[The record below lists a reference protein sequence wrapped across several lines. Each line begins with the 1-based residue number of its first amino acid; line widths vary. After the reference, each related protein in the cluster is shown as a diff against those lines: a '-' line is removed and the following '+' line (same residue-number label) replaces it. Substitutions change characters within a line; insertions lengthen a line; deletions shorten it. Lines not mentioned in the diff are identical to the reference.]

1 MVMTNISYFFFLK
14 LLFFYLLQL
23 FLEAYDSKHPDD
35 KSYASVTI
43 NILKN
48 TNPPVIVPSTLSA
61 TVNDYDP
68 PGTFVVDVNAT
79 DADATVSI

>member
-1 MVMTNISYFFFLK
+1 ML
-14 LLFFYLLQL
+14 
-23 FLEAYDSKHPDD
+23 LEAYDRKYPDD

-48 TNPPVIVPSTLSA
+48 SNPPVIVPSSLSA

-79 DADATVSI
+79 DADVTVSNETQTRSSSYLINLC

>member
-1 MVMTNISYFFFLK
+1 M
-14 LLFFYLLQL
+14 LQL
-23 FLEAYDSKHPDD
+23 FLEAYDNTYPDD

-79 DADATVSI
+79 DADTTVSF